1 MGLHSRT
8 SSRNAPFVA
17 PHALRMTRMDVKDLL
32 KKPQAELDALF
43 KTLES
48 GPIPDGAA
56 KGTAIIAPGTAFTD
70 ELAELVSLFA
80 WQGKVFDAKRGVLR
94 NKILPFGL
102 NAIVATVYKDASW
115 FDKNECITID
125 YSDTSLVAKWV
136 RDEIRAISPG
146 FYLGKV
152 YWDGK
157 PCIHFALEFS

>member
-1 MGLHSRT
+1 
-8 SSRNAPFVA
+8 
-17 PHALRMTRMDVKDLL
+17 MDVKELL
-32 KKPQAELDALF
+32 KKSHDDLDVLF

-48 GPIPDGAA
+48 GPIPDGQA
-56 KGTAIIAPGTAFTD
+56 KGTAIIAGGSSYSD
-70 ELAELVSLFA
+70 ELADLVNIFA

-102 NAIVATVYKDASW
+102 NAIVATVYKDPSW
-115 FDKNECITID
+115 IDKKECIAID

-136 RDEIRAISPG
+136 RDEIRMISPG

-157 PCIHFALEFS
+157 SLIHFALQFS